1 MDINRVY
8 KDNLVKQGYLI
19 IDVRSPKEYADD
31 HINGSINLPVLNNDE
46 YEKIGLL
53 YKSKSGFDAKK
64 LGAQWVMQNIS
75 RHLREVLHKYDKN
88 KKILFYCKRG
98 GNRSFSFSIICSKI
112 GWNCDV
118 IDGGYKSYRRFIIDS
133 IAEFSQGS
141 KFFVIAGKTG
151 NGKTKILNILEERG
165 LQTIDFEGLAC
176 HRGSILGHLVDQVQP
191 SQKLFESKIFEDI
204 KEFDKDEFVFVE
216 SESAKIGRLTI
227 PRPIFSSIY
236 NSKLI
241 KINNKVEFRIKFLID
256 EYQNLIQDHKPLFRL
271 IEILKSRISKDEVA
285 QIENAISEKKFQN
298 LARYLLHYHY
308 DNAYNISMSKRKGEI
323 VKEFNFSCDVEN
335 AIEHVCNNIISNEA
349 FLRG

>member
-1 MDINRVY
+1 M
-8 KDNLVKQGYLI
+8 
-19 IDVRSPKEYADD
+19 
-31 HINGSINLPVLNNDE
+31 
-46 YEKIGLL
+46 
-53 YKSKSGFDAKK
+53 
-64 LGAQWVMQNIS
+64 
-75 RHLREVLHKYDKN
+75 
-88 KKILFYCKRG
+88 
-98 GNRSFSFSIICSKI
+98 
-112 GWNCDV
+112 
-118 IDGGYKSYRRFIIDS
+118 
-133 IAEFSQGS
+133 
-141 KFFVIAGKTG
+141 
-151 NGKTKILNILEERG
+151 
-165 LQTIDFEGLAC
+165 QTIDFEGLAC

-271 IEILKSRISKDEVA
+271 IEILKSRISKDEIA

-308 DNAYNISMSKRKGEI
+308 DNAYNISMSKRIGI
-323 VKEFNFSCDVEN
+323 
-335 AIEHVCNNIISNEA
+335 
-349 FLRG
+349 